1 MSQRTFNTGVLKSTW
16 EQAKAAIEAE
26 LEEDDMQDRTRNE
39 VTTELYEYE
48 ALKGRVLPLR
58 LVELLPGTRQEDITC
73 RMYETSLDECTGSY
87 EALSYVWGSD
97 SEKTPIQINGRT
109 LEIGLN
115 LRLALFNL
123 RELDK
128 PRTLWVD
135 AICIRQD
142 CISERN
148 QQVAVMDEI
157 YRRARRTVVW
167 LRDEVKG
174 ETSAAISMLE
184 ALAKDAISRSQ
195 ERSSHGDGNGEVEN
209 IVHLNNLPES
219 MIEKAGVT
227 DPMFDRYQND
237 ATAIHLLRSQ
247 WWYRAWTLQ
256 EILLASKAITVIGR
270 YSIDW
275 DHLRIGVNHGL
286 GLGIWAPIS
295 MGIIRDPNLTP
306 FLSLQ
311 WLRLKRQTQDPKEPP
326 GQVLLNLLF
335 QCRFRKASDP
345 HDKIYSLLGLIASTG
360 SNPLVAPI
368 PAHPPLGIKP
378 DYSSP
383 VDIIY
388 TDVARQMILVSNTL
402 DVLGGCGGSPPTPAL
417 DPSLTLPSWVP
428 DWSTAQPASP
438 LLHDALGQQR
448 TTHATAH
455 SKALPQ
461 FIDTGSSTLL
471 LHAHEIASLTA
482 LAPPLGHPIVDP
494 FEVTRDLDKWVD
506 EMDGTALSL
515 RYLADL
521 LGQAWKSLG
530 NMYEACMYIV
540 PLLTTFA
547 KWEAF
552 ATEVSPTNPGPGIAG
567 SGPRPEP
574 SPSSPITELVHKVSE
589 LGSPDTPDEEPED
602 QLAVYWQTLCT
613 GTYDAA
619 AAAPGRGRKIAS
631 QKLFYSWRAS
641 LKPLYQLNR
650 WNADRML
657 RPLGFVGYVVKTYRM
672 FSEFPRF
679 LEGSYGR
686 RLGRAANGYL
696 CLVPATS
703 EVGDKV
709 ILARGGRVPLVV
721 REDRGTGYWRLV
733 GEAYV
738 HGIMDGE
745 AWEEDKCK
753 EFQVR

>member
-1 MSQRTFNTGVLKSTW
+1 MSQRIFNTGVLKSAW
-16 EQAKAAIEAE
+16 RQIKAVIEAE
-26 LEEDDMQDRTRNE
+26 LEEDHMQDRTRNE
-39 VTTELYEYE
+39 VTTGLYEYE
-48 ALKGRVLPLR
+48 TLKGHVLPLR

-73 RMYETSLDECTGSY
+73 RMYETSLDKCAGSY
-87 EALSYVWGSD
+87 EALSYVWGDD
-97 SEKTPIQINGRT
+97 SEKTPIQIDGRT
-109 LEIGLN
+109 LEIGPN

-123 RELDK
+123 RLPDK

-142 CISERN
+142 CTNERN
-148 QQVAVMDEI
+148 KQVAFMDEI

-167 LRDEVKG
+167 LCDEVKG

-184 ALAKDAISRSQ
+184 ALAEDAISRSHK
-195 ERSSHGDGNGEVEN
+195 RSSHGDGNGEGEK
-209 IVHLNNLPES
+209 IVHLNNLPVS
-219 MIEKAGVT
+219 MIEKVGVT

-237 ATAIHLLRSQ
+237 ATAIHLLRN
-247 WWYRAWTLQ
+247 
-256 EILLASKAITVIGR
+256 
-270 YSIDW
+270 W

-286 GLGIWAPIS
+286 DLGIWTPIS
-295 MGIIRDPNLTP
+295 MGIMRDPIITP

-335 QCRFRKASDP
+335 QCRFRQASDP

-368 PAHPPLGIKP
+368 PANSPLGIKP

-383 VDIIY
+383 VNTIY
-388 TDVARQMILVSNTL
+388 THVARQMILVSNTL
-402 DVLGGCGGSPPTPAL
+402 DVLGGCKGSPPTAAL
-417 DPSLTLPSWVP
+417 DPGFTLPSWVP
-428 DWSTAQPASP
+428 DWSTAQSASP
-438 LLHDALGQQR
+438 LLHDALGEQR
-448 TTHATAH
+448 TTHATAY

-461 FIDTGSSTLL
+461 FIDTGNSTLL

-482 LAPPLGHPIVDP
+482 LASPLAHPAADSIKM
-494 FEVTRDLDKWVD
+494 TRDLDKWLD
-506 EMDGTALSL
+506 KMDGAVISL
-515 RYLADL
+515 GYLWGL
-521 LGQAWKSLG
+521 LGQVWKSLS
-530 NMYEACMYIV
+530 NIYEAAMAIV
-540 PLLTTFA
+540 PLLVTFA

-552 ATEVSPTNPGPGIAG
+552 ATEVSPTNPSPGVAG
-567 SGPRPEP
+567 SVPGPDP
-574 SPSSPITELVHKVSE
+574 SPSNLITAPVYEVKELDI
-589 LGSPDTPDEEPED
+589 PATPEEEPED
-602 QLAVYWQTLCT
+602 RLAVYWQTLCT
-613 GTYDAA
+613 GTYDTAT
-619 AAAPGRGRKIAS
+619 AAPEMGRKIAS

-641 LKPLYQLNR
+641 LAPFYLLNR

-657 RPLGFVGYVVKTYRM
+657 RPLGFVGYAIKTYRM

-686 RLGRAANGYL
+686 RLGRADNGYL
-696 CLVPATS
+696 CLVPATA

-721 REDRGTGYWRLV
+721 REDGGTGYWRLV

-745 AWEEDKCK
+745 AWEGDKCK